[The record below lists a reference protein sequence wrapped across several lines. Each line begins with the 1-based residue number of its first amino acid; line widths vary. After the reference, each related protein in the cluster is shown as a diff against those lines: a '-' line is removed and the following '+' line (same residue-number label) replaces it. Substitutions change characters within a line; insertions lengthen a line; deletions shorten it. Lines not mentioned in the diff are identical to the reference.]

1 MRLMETNGMYLTPEE
16 LAARIRVAPST
27 LAKWRME
34 GDGPAFYK
42 FGKRVLYRLDIVEE
56 WERGNLRLN
65 TAQE

>member
-1 MRLMETNGMYLTPEE
+1 METNGTYLTPEE

-27 LAKWRME
+27 LSKWRME

-42 FGKRVLYRLDIVEE
+42 FGKRVLYRLDIVEQ

>member
-1 MRLMETNGMYLTPEE
+1 METNGMYLTSEE

-34 GDGPAFYK
+34 GRGPAFYK
-42 FGKRVLYRLDIVEE
+42 FGKRVLYHLDIVEE

>member
-1 MRLMETNGMYLTPEE
+1 MYLTPEE

-27 LAKWRME
+27 IAKWRME

-56 WERGNLRLN
+56 WERSNLRLN

>member
-1 MRLMETNGMYLTPEE
+1 METNGTYLTPEE

-42 FGKRVLYRLDIVEE
+42 FGKRVLYRLDIVEQ

>member
-1 MRLMETNGMYLTPEE
+1 METNGRYLTPEE

-27 LAKWRME
+27 LAKWRKE
-34 GDGPAFYK
+34 GRGPAFYK

>member
-1 MRLMETNGMYLTPEE
+1 METNGTYLTPEE
-16 LAARIRVAPST
+16 LGSRMRVAPST

-34 GDGPAFYK
+34 GRGPAFYK

>member
-1 MRLMETNGMYLTPEE
+1 METNGTYLTPEE

-27 LAKWRME
+27 LSKWRME
-34 GDGPAFYK
+34 GCGPVFCK

-56 WERGNLRLN
+56 WERGNLRLT